1 MKLATTFGGAGVI
14 HGDLTPE
21 CAEFVQTVLDALSAP
36 AGADDDRT
44 QEQRYHD
51 ALAEAMRRL
60 LAAGL
65 LPERGGQPVRVWAH
79 ISLADLM
86 LIEGSSALLAEWTQ
100 HLRARW
106 AGHRAAAAEAGGHQG
121 LWPAGDAAEAIAC
134 DAALSPVVTGDVN
147 PGALD
152 DLVRLCVQLDK
163 LRRHGTPPGTGD
175 GPDCAGSGVAA
186 DGSSQD
192 VPAAS
197 GGSLSREALEQAV
210 IGKAILFLMHSYQ
223 RLKL

>member
-1 MKLATTFGGAGVI
+1 MYEKSRQDQPGTGDGGDGDGGDGDGGDGFDDRAVKLATTLGGAGVI

-36 AGADDDRT
+36 ACADDDRT

-65 LPERGGQPVRVWAH
+65 LPERSGQPVKVWAH

-106 AGHRAAAAEAGGHQG
+106 AGHRAAAAKQ
-121 LWPAGDAAEAIAC
+121 AATRAC
-134 DAALSPVVTGDVN
+134 GQP
-147 PGALD
+147 
-152 DLVRLCVQLDK
+152 
-163 LRRHGTPPGTGD
+163 GTPPR
-175 GPDCAGSGVAA
+175 PS
-186 DGSSQD
+186 
-192 VPAAS
+192 PATPPCP
-197 GGSLSREALEQAV
+197 RW
-210 IGKAILFLMHSYQ
+210 
-223 RLKL
+223 